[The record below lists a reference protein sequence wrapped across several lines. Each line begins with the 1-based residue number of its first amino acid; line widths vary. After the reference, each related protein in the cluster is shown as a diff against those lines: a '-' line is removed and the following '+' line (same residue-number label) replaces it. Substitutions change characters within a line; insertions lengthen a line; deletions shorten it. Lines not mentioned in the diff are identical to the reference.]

1 MPKKSKKSKS
11 KRTTLRQKYK
21 VIRKVKE
28 HHKKKAKEA
37 KKAGASGRKKVEK
50 DPGIPSQYPFKEQLL
65 KEIEFAKA
73 RALAEAA
80 QKKEQRKL
88 NKVEP
93 ADPIQMHSL
102 QEECHFL
109 STASILCGW
118 PAD

>member
-21 VIRKVKE
+21 VIKKVKE

-37 KKAGASGRKKVEK
+37 KKAGRTGRQKLQK

-73 RALAEAA
+73 RSQAEAA

-88 NKVEP
+88 NKVRSNQCLWKSIHAP
-93 ADPIQMHSL
+93 A
-102 QEECHFL
+102 L
-109 STASILCGW
+109 SSASMSSCSISC
-118 PAD
+118 

>member
-21 VIRKVKE
+21 VIKKVKE

-37 KKAGASGRKKVEK
+37 KKAGLSGRKKVQK

-73 RALAEAA
+73 RTQAEAL

-88 NKVEP
+88 NKVVISQLHAQTRWHGP
-93 ADPIQMHSL
+93 P
-102 QEECHFL
+102 L
-109 STASILCGW
+109 SRF
-118 PAD
+118 

>member
-21 VIRKVKE
+21 VIKKVKE

-37 KKAGASGRKKVEK
+37 KKAGLTGRKKVQK

-73 RALAEAA
+73 RTQAEAE

-88 NKVEP
+88 NKVGLYRHCIACMPP
-93 ADPIQMHSL
+93 AS
-102 QEECHFL
+102 FL
-109 STASILCGW
+109 RPGRL
-118 PAD
+118 